1 MEVGLDVH
9 WTPYIACADVD
20 ATAAR
25 AIAAGGIVTT
35 GQPADVPGI
44 GRIAPI
50 LDPEK
55 SIFVAFAP
63 TADGTAPPYEPG
75 RFGWERLRTAD
86 VAAAAE
92 FYAATFGWQVT
103 VGEGGGVV
111 DACGL
116 RVAELVPDVATSG
129 WLPSVRVE
137 RLAEA
142 CDRIV
147 ARGGAAE
154 EPVLWAGTAGYALVR
169 DPQGVAFAVHA
180 Q

>member
-1 MEVGLDVH
+1 VRGRRRGGGASRRRGRH
-9 WTPYIACADVD
+9 RHHR
-20 ATAAR
+20 AAR
-25 AIAAGGIVTT
+25 RRAGYR
-35 GQPADVPGI
+35 PD
-44 GRIAPI
+44 RPI

-75 RFGWERLRTAD
+75 RFGWECLRTAD

-116 RVAELVPDVATSG
+116 RVAELVPDAATSG
-129 WLPSVRVE
+129 WLPFVRVE

>member
-1 MEVGLDVH
+1 M
-9 WTPYIACADVD
+9 
-20 ATAAR
+20 
-25 AIAAGGIVTT
+25 
-35 GQPADVPGI
+35 PGI

-63 TADGTAPPYEPG
+63 DRGGAAPPYEPG

-111 DACGL
+111 DVDGL
-116 RVAELVPDVATSG
+116 RVAELVPDAAT
-129 WLPSVRVE
+129 
-137 RLAEA
+137 RLAA
-142 CDRIV
+142 VRAGRAPRRGLPPHRR
-147 ARGGAAE
+147 ARRRGRGAGA
-154 EPVLWAGTAGYALVR
+154 LAGTAGYALVR

-180 Q
+180 E